1 MRPLKNTIGATA
13 DLEGHNREM
22 KIRIITAAVLI
33 PVLLLLLLLAP
44 TVVTAVVWGLLLA
57 IAAYELL
64 YGTGLVREPRLVVYA
79 AIMAFGVALW
89 SHYDS
94 IHAYGQLGLMLFA
107 SVLYGEMML
116 SHVKITFDK
125 LCLCMMAG
133 FVVPYL
139 LSSLI
144 RILVISRIGR
154 YMVLI
159 PFIVAF
165 SSDSGAY
172 FAGRFFGRH
181 KLSPV
186 ISQHKT
192 IEGAIGGIICA
203 VVAMVVY
210 SVVLQFAFGFQV
222 KYLYAVIY
230 GLLGS
235 LVGIFGDL
243 CFSVVKRQTGIKD
256 YGNLIP
262 GHGGVLDRFDSMM
275 LVGPLMESL
284 LILIPLAV

>member
-1 MRPLKNTIGATA
+1 
-13 DLEGHNREM
+13 M
-22 KIRIITAAVLI
+22 KTRIISAVVLL
-33 PVLLLLLLLAP
+33 PVLLLLLMVAP
-44 TVVTAVVWGLLLA
+44 TIVAAIVWGLLLA

-64 YGTGLVREPRLVVYA
+64 YGTGLVREPRLVVHA
-79 AIMAFGVALW
+79 AVMAFAVTIW
-89 SHYDS
+89 NHYDS
-94 IHAYGQLGLMLFA
+94 VHAFGLLGLMLFA
-107 SVLYGEMML
+107 GVLFGEMML

-125 LCLCMMAG
+125 ICLCFTAG
-133 FVVPYL
+133 CVIPFL

-144 RILVISRIGR
+144 RILIMSRIGR

-165 SSDSGAY
+165 SSDAGAY
-172 FAGRFFGRH
+172 FAGRFFGQH
-181 KLSPV
+181 KLAPV

-192 IEGAIGGIICA
+192 IEGAIGGIISA
-203 VVAMVVY
+203 VVFMLIY
-210 SVVLQFAFGFQV
+210 CIVLQFAFDFQV
-222 KYLYAVIY
+222 KYGYAIIY

-275 LVGPLMESL
+275 MVGPLMEAL